1 MHVLTSD
8 LIKNNKLCGE
18 PLQDLKISN
27 TVELF
32 TRTFTEKVKDQRMN
46 KKNK

>member
-27 TVELF
+27 TVKLF
-32 TRTFTEKVKDQRMN
+32 TQTFTEKVKERG
-46 KKNK
+46 KEP